1 MPERDM
7 PALIRPRPAAL
18 ILAIAMALAGG
29 VVQAQPA
36 GDVPPGNAV
45 ASLNTPVTLDIS
57 DDIAATGE
65 AEGAEIDRGIDTAIA
80 RAITATGSFT
90 ALARMSG
97 SGGKKRGAADVTGT
111 HHPTLAEAGVNWA
124 ALGARD
130 FGSPDALAVAV
141 EEKFADS
148 KNLATQV
155 RLRHAAGP
163 VDVRFNVKGNKVL
176 ASDDPL
182 RLSYDSSAL
191 YQVNP
196 ALAVGVLAKGDL
208 GTFREFAPN
217 AQHDAGP
224 IARLKLLGNGTVLS
238 AETGYALR
246 LGPGVE
252 SNPANFHMN
261 LNFNWKL

>member
-1 MPERDM
+1 MHHRDM
-7 PALIRPRPAAL
+7 PTSIRPHPAAL
-18 ILAIAMALAGG
+18 PLAIAMALAGAG
-29 VVQAQPA
+29 AQAQPA
-36 GDVPPGNAV
+36 DAVMPGV
-45 ASLNTPVTLDIS
+45 AIAALDTPITLDIA

-90 ALARMSG
+90 GLARTSS

-148 KNLATQV
+148 NNLATQV
-155 RLRHAAGP
+155 RLRHASGP

-176 ASDDPL
+176 ASDDPM

-191 YQVNP
+191 YQLSP

-217 AQHDAGP
+217 AQHDAGA